1 MNFHPRVLPACLVLA
16 GIAVITGLVIYF
28 GVGDVAK
35 ALVSVRRANFA
46 LYIAA
51 QLVITAGLG
60 LCWRML
66 LRSRQRGSFR
76 LCVWG
81 RLVRDATGEFLPFS
95 QVGGYVLGARVMTL
109 QGVNGTDAAASTV
122 GDVTTEF
129 LAELVFIG
137 IGLAILA
144 NLAPHSRLLLP
155 VAIGLCIAVVNGVGL
170 VLVQRRGGKI
180 FRAIALRIAGTAR
193 RDNSAGSA
201 RGGAAEQLDRLQ
213 AAMDQMYAERGRLAL
228 AAFFHLLCWFGT
240 ATASYIGFH
249 ALGVPVA
256 FTTAIAIEA
265 MLHAIMALA
274 FFVPGR
280 VGIQEAAYTL
290 LGTIFGIPPEI
301 ALSLSLLRRAR
312 DFVIAVPV
320 LLVWQGVEAR
330 RLRFRTG

>member
-1 MNFHPRVLPACLVLA
+1 VRSRTRLLPACLALA
-16 GIAVITGLVIYF
+16 GVAVITGLVIYF
-28 GVGDVAK
+28 GIDGVAK
-35 ALVSVRRANFA
+35 ALGSVQRKNFG
-46 LYIAA
+46 LYILA
-51 QLVITAGLG
+51 QLGITGGLG

-66 LRSRQRGSFR
+66 LHSRDRGSYW

-95 QVGGYVLGARVMTL
+95 QVGGYVLGARVITL
-109 QGVNGTDAAASTV
+109 HGVNAADAAASTL

-144 NLAPHSRLLLP
+144 HMAPHSELLAP
-155 VAIGLCIAVVNGVGL
+155 VAIGLCIAVVMSVGL
-170 VLVQRRGGKI
+170 VLVQRGGSTI
-180 FRAIALRIAGTAR
+180 FRKIALKIAGTT
-193 RDNSAGSA
+193 
-201 RGGAAEQLDRLQ
+201 GGAVAHLDRLQ
-213 AAMDQMYAERGRLAL
+213 AALDRMYLERGRLAL
-228 AAFFHLLCWFGT
+228 AAFFHVVCWFGT
-240 ATASYIGFH
+240 ATASYVGFH
-249 ALGVPVA
+249 ALGVPLP

-265 MLHAIMALA
+265 MLHAIMAMA

-320 LLVWQGVEAR
+320 LLVWQGIEVR
-330 RLRFRTG
+330 RLRNGLHSA

>member
-1 MNFHPRVLPACLVLA
+1 VLPACLMLA
-16 GIAVITGLVIYF
+16 GVAVITGLVIYF

-35 ALVSVRRANFA
+35 ALASVQPKNFA
-46 LYIAA
+46 LYILA
-51 QLVITAGLG
+51 QLGITAGLG

-66 LRSRQRGSFR
+66 LHSRDHGSYW

-95 QVGGYVLGARVMTL
+95 QVGGYVLGARVITL
-109 QGVNGTDAAASTV
+109 HGVNASDAAASTL

-137 IGLAILA
+137 IGLSILA
-144 NLAPHSRLLLP
+144 HLAPHSELVVP
-155 VAIGLCIAVVNGVGL
+155 VAIGLCVAVVMGVGL
-170 VLVQRRGGKI
+170 VLVQRGGGTL
-180 FRAIALRIAGTAR
+180 FRTITLKIAGTA
-193 RDNSAGSA
+193 G
-201 RGGAAEQLDRLQ
+201 GGAVAQLDRLQ
-213 AAMDQMYAERGRLAL
+213 AALDRMYAERERLAL
-228 AAFFHLLCWFGT
+228 AAFFHVVCWFGT
-240 ATASYIGFH
+240 ATASYVGFH
-249 ALGVPVA
+249 ALGVPLP

-265 MLHAIMALA
+265 MLHAIMAMA

-290 LGTIFGIPPEI
+290 LGTMFGIPPEI

-320 LLVWQGVEAR
+320 LLVWQGIEAR
-330 RLRFRTG
+330 RLRNGLHSA